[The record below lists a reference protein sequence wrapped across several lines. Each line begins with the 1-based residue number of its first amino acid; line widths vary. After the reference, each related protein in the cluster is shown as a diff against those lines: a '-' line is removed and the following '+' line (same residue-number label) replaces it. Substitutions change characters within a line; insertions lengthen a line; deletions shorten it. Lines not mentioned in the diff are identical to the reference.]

1 MAKNVT
7 LLAAPPSSLS
17 VMLRGLK
24 GVLPVIGKSGGLT
37 PETPLPDR
45 TVGLDVVVDGDN
57 LAEYCEVVG
66 VRNTGEVPVMYLFVL
81 SFPLVMDLFLADDF
95 PASAVG
101 SVHVENTIDRFRE
114 VRTGEKLSLR
124 TSAGNLREHRK
135 GMLIDFTTE
144 FADADG
150 EPVAHEVSTM
160 LIQQRTSLS
169 DEPAPPPPPEQ
180 KPPPAQ
186 AYLSAD
192 GALIRRY
199 AAVSGD
205 RNPIHMSPL
214 GGKAFGFPSS
224 IAHGAWTAAAMLR
237 VVEGHIPDAVVHSV
251 RFGKPV
257 ILPARIGLFVSR
269 DEATGGTEIV
279 AKDLKKGFPH
289 VTATVTPL

>member
-1 MAKNVT
+1 MATNTTV
-7 LLAAPPSSLS
+7 LQAPPSSLS
-17 VMLRGLK
+17 VLTRGLRGI
-24 GVLPVIGKSGGLT
+24 LPVVGKQGKLT
-37 PETPLPDR
+37 PETVLPDR
-45 TVGLDVVVDGDN
+45 TVELTVDVDPARVG
-57 LAEYCEVVG
+57 EYCEVVG
-66 VRNTGEVPVMYLFVL
+66 LRNTGEVPVMYLYVL
-81 SFPLVMDLFLADDF
+81 SFPLIMDLFLADDF
-95 PASAVG
+95 PAAAVG
-101 SVHVENTIDRFRE
+101 SVHVENTITRRRR
-114 VRTGEKLSLR
+114 VVPGESLTLR
-124 TSAGNLREHRK
+124 TSVGNLREHRK

-144 FADADG
+144 FTDAAGDS
-150 EPVAHEVSTM
+150 VASEVSTM

-169 DEPAPPPPPEQ
+169 GEPSGPAPKEGRPGAPD
-180 KPPPAQ
+180 AL
-186 AYLSAD
+186 LSVN
-192 GALIRRY
+192 GSQIRQY
-199 AAVSGD
+199 AGVSGD

-257 ILPARIGLFVSR
+257 ILPARIGLYVSR